1 MGVGSKCIAYTG
13 LVGIAIL
20 ISGLFISKHTSS
32 PVHKPEDTAS
42 IQNESH
48 AARFAK
54 NIGRNNQARELGRD
68 KMMVTTNELARAIG
82 DETIAETLSR
92 IQLKFFK
99 PESHNNARPMSDSI
113 AETTNNNPFPYRY
126 PEIRYVQ
133 WNELSYATK
142 EILETSLGYS
152 KGSWNYMSNEIETK
166 TFNELTTKQQ
176 RAANMLG
183 IDGNVWDCFINRESC
198 VYCYLNILQCI
209 THKLYIL
216 HNILYAMLDY
226 SSYNKRDLQSKG
238 LDQYVSVLSEVV
250 YKRWDELNDDAK
262 QAATQLCFFQQTWD
276 EETLGTW

>member
-1 MGVGSKCIAYTG
+1 MGLGSKCIIAFTAG

-20 ISGLFISKHTSS
+20 VSGLYISKHTSIPMHKS
-32 PVHKPEDTAS
+32 EDTALIHESHASIPVHKPEDTAS

-92 IQLKFFK
+92 IQLKFK
-99 PESHNNARPMSDSI
+99 PGSQNNKRPMSDSI
-113 AETTNNNPFPYRY
+113 TETTNNSPFPYRY

-183 IDGNVWDCFINRESC
+183 IDGNVWDCFINRESWC
-198 VYCYLNILQCI
+198 IVIITVFFSLCYE
-209 THKLYIL
+209 HF
-216 HNILYAMLDY
+216 AMYNSQSIY
-226 SSYNKRDLQSKG
+226 SPHTNYESH
-238 LDQYVSVLSEVV
+238 
-250 YKRWDELNDDAK
+250 
-262 QAATQLCFFQQTWD
+262 C
-276 EETLGTW
+276 